1 LAWEFPQVAGPLAAD
16 GLIGTPNGEEMN
28 RTDKAATTR
37 VVTWIV
43 GTVAVFAAAD
53 SWTHIYDLAREHG
66 PGGVVGVISAA
77 LLPLSIDGMVAAGS
91 ATMLAA
97 AKHQIPVPLRARV
110 ILVTGLATTVWANAA
125 YGLAQGRTSAFLSVL
140 SVVAYF
146 GAAEALVW
154 MRENLS
160 TPKAGTPRT
169 RTDRVPAT
177 PAAGIP
183 APADEL
189 SDRREAR
196 ARESD
201 EDLMR
206 RAEAAFSGQA
216 PGVKPIRERLGV
228 GQAKAQ
234 LVRNHLQALQAAA
247 G

>member
-1 LAWEFPQVAGPLAAD
+1 
-16 GLIGTPNGEEMN
+16 MN
-28 RTDKAATTR
+28 RTDRAATTR

-66 PGGVVGVISAA
+66 PGGVVGIISAA

-110 ILVTGLATTVWANAA
+110 ILVTGGWRQRVWANAA

-169 RTDRVPAT
+169 RTDRVPA
-177 PAAGIP
+177 AGVAGIP
-183 APADEL
+183 GDEL

-206 RAEAAFSGQA
+206 RAEAVFPRLA
-216 PGVKPIRERLGV
+216 PGVKPIREKLGI
-228 GQAKAQ
+228 GQARHSWSVITFRPSRQ
-234 LVRNHLQALQAAA
+234 LPGRLAVLQVNARTQAPTT
-247 G
+247 

>member
-1 LAWEFPQVAGPLAAD
+1 
-16 GLIGTPNGEEMN
+16 MN
-28 RTDKAATTR
+28 RTDKTATTR
-37 VVTWIV
+37 IVTWIV
-43 GTVAVFAAAD
+43 GSVALFAAGD
-53 SWTHIYDLAREHG
+53 SYTHIYDLAREHG
-66 PGGVVGVISAA
+66 PGGVIGIVSAA
-77 LLPLSIDGMVAAGS
+77 LLPLCIDGMVAAGS

-160 TPKAGTPRT
+160 TPKPGTRKALQS
-169 RTDRVPAT
+169 VPEAAT
-177 PAAGIP
+177 AGIP
-183 APADEL
+183 DEL

-201 EDLMR
+201 ADLFR
-206 RAEAAFSGQA
+206 RAEVAFPGQA
-216 PGVKPIRERLGV
+216 PGVKPIRERLGI
-228 GQAKAQ
+228 GQARAQ
-234 LVRNHLQALQAAA
+234 QVRNHLKTLQAVA